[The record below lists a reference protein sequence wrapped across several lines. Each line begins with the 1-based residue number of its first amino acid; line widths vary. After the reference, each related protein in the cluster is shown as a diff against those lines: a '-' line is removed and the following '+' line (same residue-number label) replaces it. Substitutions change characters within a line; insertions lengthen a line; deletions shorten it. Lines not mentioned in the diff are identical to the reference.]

1 MSYSIL
7 LKLAQRGRFTARLRE
22 LVVAGIALGIYTQQQ
37 LDELDGAQSQWQA

>member
-1 MSYSIL
+1 MSYAVL

-37 LDELDGAQSQWQA
+37 LDELEGAQSQWQQ